1 MSHPLFPRHMSKKK
15 LSVYVNLHLVLM
27 LAVSIVIWFPVFF
40 VLYGGVQAVVL
51 LYWLN
56 RKASAPAVEGRRR
69 WVDVLLLMEAG
80 YSVALAYVGAH
91 LFCESYGICDLSPGW
106 LKGTMFTNP
115 EFCYFMPGVG
125 LSAFYLLVAVIW
137 GIVSVLKTK

>member
-1 MSHPLFPRHMSKKK
+1 MSKKK
-15 LSVYVNLHLVLM
+15 LSVYVSLHLVLM
-27 LAVSIVIWFPVFF
+27 LAVSVLIWFPVFF

-56 RKASAPAVEGRRR
+56 RKSSAPAVEGRRR

-80 YSVALAYVGAH
+80 YTMALAYVGAH
-91 LFCESYGICDLSPGW
+91 LFCETYGICDLSPGW
-106 LKGTMFTNP
+106 LKGTIFANP
-115 EFCYFMPGVG
+115 EFCYFMPGVC
-125 LSAFYLLVAVIW
+125 LSAFYLILVFIW

>member
-1 MSHPLFPRHMSKKK
+1 MSKLT
-15 LSVYVNLHLVLM
+15 LSVYLSLHLVLM
-27 LAVSIVIWFPVFF
+27 LAVSVLIWFPVFF

-56 RKASAPAVEGRRR
+56 RKSSASAVEGRRR

-80 YSVALAYVGAH
+80 YSVALAYVGAQ
-91 LFCESYGICDLSPGW
+91 LFCEAYGICDLSPGW

-125 LSAFYLLVAVIW
+125 LSAFYLLVVVIW
-137 GIVSVLKTK
+137 GIVGVLKTK

>member
-1 MSHPLFPRHMSKKK
+1 MSKKK
-15 LSVYVNLHLVLM
+15 LSVYVSLHLVLM

-56 RKASAPAVEGRRR
+56 RKVSAQAVEGRRR

-80 YSVALAYVGAH
+80 YSVALVYVGAH
-91 LFCESYGICDLSPGW
+91 LFCEAYGICDLSPGW

-115 EFCYFMPGVG
+115 EFCYFMPGVC
-125 LSAFYLLVAVIW
+125 LSAFYLLVALIW
-137 GIVSVLKTK
+137 GSVSVLKTK

>member
-1 MSHPLFPRHMSKKK
+1 MSRPLFPRHMSKKK
-15 LSVYVNLHLVLM
+15 LSVYVSLHLVLM

-56 RKASAPAVEGRRR
+56 RKVSAQAVEGRRR

-80 YSVALAYVGAH
+80 YSVALV
-91 LFCESYGICDLSPGW
+91 W
-106 LKGTMFTNP
+106 
-115 EFCYFMPGVG
+115 G
-125 LSAFYLLVAVIW
+125 LSCSASRMESAICRR
-137 GIVSVLKTK
+137 GG